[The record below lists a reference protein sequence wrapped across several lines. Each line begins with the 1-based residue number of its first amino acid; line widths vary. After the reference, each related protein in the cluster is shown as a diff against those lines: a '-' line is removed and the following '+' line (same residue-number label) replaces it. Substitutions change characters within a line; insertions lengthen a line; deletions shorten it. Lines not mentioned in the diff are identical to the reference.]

1 MRRKRFAFEEKKRL
15 EKVEMEEPCLNPP
28 SISCSILDAMNFI
41 SRSLPNSVRRCHHQ
55 HRRALYDGA
64 SSIRC
69 VRDRGLDHAVERE
82 RSLKQV
88 WSIKNLIKSEP
99 SKSLPLNLITQSK
112 DSLEIPT
119 RPIEFLRKYPAIF
132 QEFFPGSVN
141 IHPHIK
147 LTHEALTLDS
157 EEQLLHDSVSYREN
171 IADRLLKLLMI
182 GKTNKIPLS
191 VLDRLKWDLGLPQDY
206 AKMIVPEFPDYFR
219 VSNGGDAAMLELV
232 CWSHELAVSEM
243 EKKSLKGESEGFCL
257 KYSNGFEMDKK
268 HKKWIDEWQ
277 KLPYLSPYNNSMH
290 LSSKSD
296 ESDKWV
302 VGILH
307 EVLSLCIGKKAE
319 KENVLV
325 LGEYLGLRSRFKRA
339 FLQHPGIF
347 YVSSKIGTHT
357 VVLKEA
363 YKRGA
368 LLGRCSMMEM
378 RFKYIRLMNKVTED
392 EKSKGV
398 HEKTSHD
405 KKEKK
410 SEKFDSEDCE
420 DGNGE
425 EDEDGD
431 FSSDYDDEEERNE
444 DKKEKS
450 GGKLSCNTKFK
461 ENPSRSMPRRLA
473 QRNSTRDMER
483 SSPRPYRRSGRHRDI
498 REGKEPNNGG
508 GLDFNTK
515 FEGKKPSRAM
525 PMRLNRRK
533 FKQNKDRSSTEIF

>member
-1 MRRKRFAFEEKKRL
+1 MH
-15 EKVEMEEPCLNPP
+15 
-28 SISCSILDAMNFI
+28 FI

-55 HRRALYDGA
+55 QRRALYDGS

-88 WSIKNLIKSEP
+88 WNIKNLIKSEP

-243 EKKSLKGESEGFCL
+243 EKKSLKGESEGSTLRRPSPWSILGEALRSDDGDCL
-257 KYSNGFEMDKK
+257 NWLTGELLCVWVELLKPLSILQWDYYWRKECSRNEVAKSGSSPAITAYCDILKRKEGYYLDCRSR
-268 HKKWIDEWQ
+268 EW
-277 KLPYLSPYNNSMH
+277 
-290 LSSKSD
+290 SSKQF
-296 ESDKWV
+296 
-302 VGILH
+302 G
-307 EVLSLCIGKKAE
+307 GE
-319 KENVLV
+319 K
-325 LGEYLGLRSRFKRA
+325 
-339 FLQHPGIF
+339 
-347 YVSSKIGTHT
+347 
-357 VVLKEA
+357 
-363 YKRGA
+363 
-368 LLGRCSMMEM
+368 
-378 RFKYIRLMNKVTED
+378 
-392 EKSKGV
+392 
-398 HEKTSHD
+398 
-405 KKEKK
+405 
-410 SEKFDSEDCE
+410 
-420 DGNGE
+420 
-425 EDEDGD
+425 
-431 FSSDYDDEEERNE
+431 NE
-444 DKKEKS
+444 DTANMVWVAVGQLF
-450 GGKLSCNTKFK
+450 GGIAAAHYSFIPL
-461 ENPSRSMPRRLA
+461 
-473 QRNSTRDMER
+473 
-483 SSPRPYRRSGRHRDI
+483 Y
-498 REGKEPNNGG
+498 
-508 GLDFNTK
+508 
-515 FEGKKPSRAM
+515 
-525 PMRLNRRK
+525 
-533 FKQNKDRSSTEIF
+533 

>member
-1 MRRKRFAFEEKKRL
+1 
-15 EKVEMEEPCLNPP
+15 
-28 SISCSILDAMNFI
+28 MNFI

-55 HRRALYDGA
+55 QRRTLYDGA

-88 WSIKNLIKSEP
+88 WNIKNLIKSEP

-147 LTHEALTLDS
+147 LAHEALTLDS

-378 RFKYIRLMNKVTED
+378 RFKYIRLMNK
-392 EKSKGV
+392 
-398 HEKTSHD
+398 
-405 KKEKK
+405 
-410 SEKFDSEDCE
+410 
-420 DGNGE
+420 
-425 EDEDGD
+425 
-431 FSSDYDDEEERNE
+431 
-444 DKKEKS
+444 S

-473 QRNSTRDMER
+473 QRNSTRDTER

>member
-1 MRRKRFAFEEKKRL
+1 MH
-15 EKVEMEEPCLNPP
+15 
-28 SISCSILDAMNFI
+28 FI

-55 HRRALYDGA
+55 QRRRTLYDGA

-88 WSIKNLIKSEP
+88 WNIKNLIKSEP
-99 SKSLPLNLITQSK
+99 SISLPLNLITQSK
-112 DSLEIPT
+112 DSLQIPT

-147 LTHEALTLDS
+147 LTPEALTLDS

-171 IADRLLKLLMI
+171 VADRLLKLLMI

-232 CWSHELAVSEM
+232 CWSHDLAVSEM
-243 EKKSLKGESEGFCL
+243 EKKGESEGFCL
-257 KYSNGFEMDKK
+257 SYSNGFEMDKK
-268 HKKWIDEWQ
+268 HKKWVDEWQ
-277 KLPYLSPYNNSMH
+277 KLPYLSPYNNPIH

-357 VVLKEA
+357 LVLKEA

-392 EKSKGV
+392 EKS
-398 HEKTSHD
+398 SHD

-410 SEKFDSEDCE
+410 PEKFDCE
-420 DGNGE
+420 DENGE
-425 EDEDGD
+425 EDEDEDGD
-431 FSSDYDDEEERNE
+431 FNSDYDDEEEERSE
-444 DKKEKS
+444 DKKEKN
-450 GGKLSCNTKFK
+450 GGKSSFNTKFK
-461 ENPSRSMPRRLA
+461 ENPSRRLA
-473 QRNSTRDMER
+473 QRNSTRNTKG
-483 SSPRPYRRSGRHRDI
+483 SSPISSRRNGRHRDI
-498 REGKEPNNGG
+498 REGKEANNGG
-508 GLDFNTK
+508 RTNFNTK
-515 FEGKKPSRAM
+515 FEGKKPLRAM
-525 PMRLNRRK
+525 PMKLNGR
-533 FKQNKDRSSTEIF
+533 QNRERSSTEIL